1 MDSAILSATSALVG
15 SLIGGLST
23 LAASWLTLRGRVRA
37 QAQIQEAA
45 KREALYA
52 EFIIEASRRL
62 TDAWAHQAESPEVV
76 AGLYSIV
83 QRMRLTSSD
92 EVIRLADQVTR
103 LVIQAYAAPDRTFDE
118 LRGHIAAQN
127 AQWDPLHEFA
137 EACRTELRSLRG

>member
-1 MDSAILSATSALVG
+1 MDAAILSAASALIG

-37 QAQIQEAA
+37 QALVQEAT
-45 KREALYA
+45 KRETLYA

-62 TDAWAHQAESPEVV
+62 ADAWAHHAESPEAV

-92 EVIRLADQVTR
+92 EVIRVADRVTH
-103 LVIQAYAAPDRTFDE
+103 LVIQAYASPDRTFDD
-118 LRGHIAAQN
+118 LRAHMSVEDAA
-127 AQWDPLHEFA
+127 WDPLREFA
-137 EACRTELRSLRG
+137 EACRVELRSLSG

>member
-23 LAASWLTLRGRVRA
+23 LAASWLTLRGRMRA
-37 QAQIQEAA
+37 QALIQEAA

-62 TDAWAHQAESPEVV
+62 ADAWAHHAESPEVV

-92 EVIRLADQVTR
+92 EVIRVADHVTR
-103 LVIQAYAAPDRTFDE
+103 FVIHAYAAPDRTFDE
-118 LRGHIAAQN
+118 LREHIAAQDV
-127 AQWDPLHEFA
+127 QWDPLREFA
-137 EACRTELRSLRG
+137 EACRVELRSIRG

>member
-1 MDSAILSATSALVG
+1 MDSAILSATSALAG

-37 QAQIQEAA
+37 QALIQEAA

-62 TDAWAHQAESPEVV
+62 TDAWAHHAESPEVV

-92 EVIRLADQVTR
+92 EVIRVADRVTR
-103 LVIQAYAAPDRTFDE
+103 LVIQAYATPDRTFDE
-118 LRGHIAAQN
+118 LRAHIAAEDV
-127 AQWDPLHEFA
+127 QWDPLREFA
-137 EACRTELRSLRG
+137 EACRVELRSLRG